1 MLNKKYQIMEFKIDT
16 REKFTTITPLQ
27 ESISANITGA
37 LEVLCLEMLQSE
49 IKNVILNFKNIA
61 EMDAKTG
68 EKLVELR
75 MLFFEKNASFVICEM
90 KKDIQQILEKND
102 LLEPLNIT
110 PSESEAW
117 DMVQMEEI
125 EREYLDDDFPG

>member
-1 MLNKKYQIMEFKIDT
+1 MEFKIDT

-27 ESISANITGA
+27 ENLPANITGA
-37 LEVLCLEMLQSE
+37 IEDACRKILEGE
-49 IKNVILNFKNIA
+49 IKNVIFNFKNVQLIELPVA
-61 EMDAKTG
+61 ES
-68 EKLVELR
+68 LVELR
-75 MLFFEKNASFVICEM
+75 MLFFEQNASFVICELQ
-90 KKDIQQILEKND
+90 KEIQQFLEKND

>member
-1 MLNKKYQIMEFKIDT
+1 MEFKIDT

-27 ESISANITGA
+27 ENLSANITGA
-37 LEVLCLEMLQSE
+37 LDILCREILEGE
-49 IKNVILNFKNIA
+49 IKNVILNFINIG
-61 EMDAKTG
+61 EIDAATG

-75 MLFFEKNASFVICEM
+75 ILFFEKNASFVICEM

>member
-1 MLNKKYQIMEFKIDT
+1 MEFKIDT

-27 ESISANITGA
+27 ENLPANITGA
-37 LEVLCLEMLQSE
+37 IEDVCRKILEGE
-49 IKNVILNFKNIA
+49 IKNVIFNFKNVQLIELPVA
-61 EMDAKTG
+61 EL
-68 EKLVELR
+68 LVEIR
-75 MLFFEKNASFVICEM
+75 MLFFEQNASFVICELQ
-90 KKDIQQILEKND
+90 KEIQQFLEKND

>member
-1 MLNKKYQIMEFKIDT
+1 MEFKIDT

-27 ESISANITGA
+27 ENLPANITGA
-37 LEVLCLEMLQSE
+37 IEDVCRKILEGE
-49 IKNVILNFKNIA
+49 IKNVILNFKNVQTIELPTA
-61 EMDAKTG
+61 ES
-68 EKLVELR
+68 LVEIR
-75 MLFFEKNASFVICEM
+75 MLFFEQNASFVICELQ
-90 KKDIQQILEKND
+90 KEIQQFLGKND

>member
-1 MLNKKYQIMEFKIDT
+1 MEFKIDT

-27 ESISANITGA
+27 ENLPANITGA
-37 LEVLCLEMLQSE
+37 IEDVCRKILEGE
-49 IKNVILNFKNIA
+49 IKNVIFNFKNVQLIELPVA
-61 EMDAKTG
+61 ES
-68 EKLVELR
+68 LVEIR
-75 MLFFEKNASFVICEM
+75 MLFFEQNASFVICELQ
-90 KKDIQQILEKND
+90 KQIQQFLEKND

>member
-1 MLNKKYQIMEFKIDT
+1 MEFKIDT

-27 ESISANITGA
+27 ENLPANITGEIENLCRKI
-37 LEVLCLEMLQSE
+37 LEGE
-49 IKNVILNFKNIA
+49 IKNVILNFKNVQTIELPVA
-61 EMDAKTG
+61 ES
-68 EKLVELR
+68 LVEIR
-75 MLFFEKNASFVICEM
+75 MLFFEQNASFVICELQ
-90 KKDIQQILEKND
+90 KEIQQFLEKNE

>member
-1 MLNKKYQIMEFKIDT
+1 MEFKIDT

-27 ESISANITGA
+27 ENLPANITG
-37 LEVLCLEMLQSE
+37 EIENLCRKILQGE
-49 IKNVILNFKNIA
+49 IKNVILNFKYVQTIELPVA
-61 EMDAKTG
+61 ES
-68 EKLVELR
+68 LVEIR
-75 MLFFEKNASFVICEM
+75 MLFFEQNASFVICELQ
-90 KKDIQQILEKND
+90 KEIQQFLEKNE

>member
-1 MLNKKYQIMEFKIDT
+1 MEFKIDT

-27 ESISANITGA
+27 ENLSANITGA
-37 LEVLCLEMLQSE
+37 LDVLCREILQGE
-49 IKNVILNFKNIA
+49 IKNVILNFINIA
-61 EMDAKTG
+61 EIDVATA
-68 EKLVELR
+68 EKLVEIR
-75 MLFFEKNASFVICEM
+75 MLFYEQNASFVICEL
-90 KKDIQQILEKND
+90 KKDIQQFLEKND

-117 DMVQMEEI
+117 DIVQMEEI

>member
-1 MLNKKYQIMEFKIDT
+1 MEFKIDT

-27 ESISANITGA
+27 ENISANITGA
-37 LEVLCLEMLQSE
+37 LEVLCRELLQGK
-49 IKNVILNFKNIA
+49 IKNVILNFRNVIEIDVKNA
-61 EMDAKTG
+61 AS
-68 EKLVELR
+68 LVELR
-75 MLFFEKNASFVICEM
+75 MRFFDQNASFVICEM
-90 KKDIQQILEKND
+90 KKDIQQFLEKND

-125 EREYLDDDFPG
+125 EREYLDDNFPG

>member
-1 MLNKKYQIMEFKIDT
+1 MEFKIDT